1 MRVLVTGATGYIGGR
16 LVPYLLAEGH
26 EVRCAVRS
34 PDKLATRTWRDKVEV
49 VRVDLLDPSTLDGA
63 CEGVDAIHYLVH
75 AMDGEGDF
83 ESRDR
88 QAAENLRDAAAAAG
102 VQRIVYLGGL
112 GHDSEREL
120 SKHLRSRQEV
130 GRVLA
135 DGPVAV
141 TEIRAAIIIG
151 SGSASFEMLRHLVEV
166 LPVMTTPR
174 WVDTK
179 CQPIAIRDVLHY
191 LVAVLDVD
199 EAAGEILEVGG
210 PEALTYRELMHVYA
224 DVAGLR
230 RRVIIPVPVLTP
242 RLSSLWVGLVT
253 PLPTGLARPLV
264 DSLVNEVV
272 ADDQRIRELIPRDNM
287 PPRQALELAMTR
299 VQDLDVDTT
308 WASAGRPGGARS
320 LPEDPR
326 PEDPSWSGGTVLSDD
341 QVVRS
346 AASPEELYRTI
357 KTLGGTTGYFSPRWM
372 WEARG
377 LIDKMFGGFGL
388 RRGRRHPHDL
398 AVGEAIDFWRV
409 EMMDPPHRL
418 LLRAEMKL
426 PGEAWL
432 EFTIKP
438 RGEGSVMRQRAR
450 FHPRGLFGRVY
461 WYGLLPF
468 HTLIFPGMARK
479 IARAAES
486 GTVVDPAADDAP
498 ATDEAPAAD
507 EGSVPADRVTARPPR
522 R

>member
-16 LVPYLLAEGH
+16 LVPYLLEAGH
-26 EVRCAVRS
+26 EVRCAVRT
-34 PDKLATRTWRDKVEV
+34 PDKLATRAWRDQVEV
-49 VRVDLLDPSTLDGA
+49 VRVDLLDASTLDAA
-63 CEGVDAIHYLVH
+63 CEGIDAIHYLVH

-88 QAAENLRDAAAAAG
+88 QAAENLRNAAAAAG

-112 GHDSEREL
+112 GHDAQHRL

-135 DGPVAV
+135 DGPVPV

-191 LVAVLDVD
+191 LVTVLDVG
-199 EAAGEILEVGG
+199 EAADGILEIGG

-230 RRVIIPVPVLTP
+230 RRVILPVPVLTP

-272 ADDQRIRELIPRDNM
+272 ADDRRIHTLIPRDNM
-287 PPRQALELAMTR
+287 APRAALELAMNR
-299 VQDLDVDTT
+299 VQDLDVATT

-326 PEDPSWSGGTVLSDD
+326 PEDPTWSGGTVLSDE

-346 AASPEELYRTI
+346 AASPEQLYRTLQ
-357 KTLGGTTGYFSPRWM
+357 TLGGTTGYFSPRWM

-377 LIDKMFGGFGL
+377 LIDKLVGGIGL

-398 AVGEAIDFWRV
+398 AVGEVVDFWRV
-409 EMMDPPHRL
+409 EAMDPPHHL
-418 LLRAEMKL
+418 LLRAEMRL

-432 EFTIKP
+432 DFSIRP
-438 RGEGSVMRQRAR
+438 HGEGCVMRQRAR
-450 FHPRGLFGRVY
+450 FHPRGLFGRAY

-479 IARAAES
+479 IARAAELETGPAVREESAARARS
-486 GTVVDPAADDAP
+486 GADDDV
-498 ATDEAPAAD
+498 T
-507 EGSVPADRVTARPPR
+507 VPPPR
-522 R
+522 S

>member
-16 LVPYLLAEGH
+16 LVPELLAAGH

-34 PDKLATRTWRDKVEV
+34 PDKLATRTWRNRVEV
-49 VRVDLLDPSTLDGA
+49 VRVDLLDPSTLDEA
-63 CEGVDAIHYLVH
+63 CAGIDAIHYLVH

-88 QAAENLRDAAAAAG
+88 AAAENLRDAAVAAG

-112 GHDSEREL
+112 GHDTDQQL

-130 GRVLA
+130 GRILA
-135 DGPVAV
+135 EGPIPV

-179 CQPIAIRDVLHY
+179 CQPIAIRDVLYY
-191 LVAVLDVD
+191 LVAVLEVD

-210 PEALTYRELMHVYA
+210 PTALTYRQLMHVYA

-230 RRVIIPVPVLTP
+230 RRVILPVPVLTP

-272 ADDQRIRELIPRDNM
+272 ADDGRIHELLPRENV
-287 PPRQALELAMTR
+287 PPRRALELALTR
-299 VQDLDVDTT
+299 VQDLDVATT

-326 PEDPSWSGGTVLSDD
+326 PEDPTWSGGTVLSDD
-341 QVVRS
+341 QVVAS
-346 AASPEELYRTI
+346 SASPEQLFRTI

-372 WEARG
+372 WELRG
-377 LIDKMFGGFGL
+377 FIDKLVGGIGL

-398 AVGEAIDFWRV
+398 AVGEAVDFWRV
-409 EMMDPPHRL
+409 ETMEPPHRL
-418 LLRAEMKL
+418 LLRAEMRL

-432 EFTIKP
+432 EFTVRP
-438 RGEGSVMRQRAR
+438 RGEGSVLRQRAR
-450 FHPRGLFGRVY
+450 FHPRGLFGRAY

-468 HTLIFPGMARK
+468 HSLIFPGMARK
-479 IARAAES
+479 IARTAEA
-486 GTVVDPAADDAP
+486 TAADDVA
-498 ATDEAPAAD
+498 
-507 EGSVPADRVTARPPR
+507 VTGPPPR
-522 R
+522 S